1 MTMMNHN
8 EVFIVCLGSRVH
20 KSERYDDYG
29 ASFGP
34 GDVIGCFISLDESGL
49 QNKMIFFKNGVS
61 QGEAYSGKD
70 IPPAVYFPAVSLFN
84 KVLIFCL
91 MFIQLVDSIVFQ
103 AVVRVNFGPSFIV
116 RGHDIFG
123 ANAVSELQPMNPDDR
138 KLHEQLITSLREVR
152 ERGDKSE
159 KEQQM

>member
-1 MTMMNHN
+1 
-8 EVFIVCLGSRVH
+8 
-20 KSERYDDYG
+20 
-29 ASFGP
+29 
-34 GDVIGCFISLDESGL
+34 
-49 QNKMIFFKNGVS
+49 MIF
-61 QGEAYSGKD
+61 
-70 IPPAVYFPAVSLFN
+70 IR
-84 KVLIFCL
+84 
-91 MFIQLVDSIVFQ
+91 LVDSTVFQ